1 MSMPAIEWRQLRVP
15 GAFAAAALAV
25 LMLVV
30 YAGSAWLSEREDA
43 YNRARSDLARAAS
56 QYRSASDDSA
66 VYDQYATRF
75 RDLEESGLIG
85 EERRL
90 AWIEAL
96 QSANRELRLP
106 TLRYEI
112 TPREAVSLSAV
123 DVGSQYIE
131 LYRST
136 MTLEIGAL
144 HEGDV
149 LSLLRSLAGERA
161 GIMETESCLLRR
173 ARPAGSLSFD
183 PRVANLD
190 VSCRLHWYTLVM
202 KPEGGA

>member
-1 MSMPAIEWRQLRVP
+1 MSMPVVEWRQLRVP
-15 GAFAAAALAV
+15 GAFAAASLAV
-25 LMLVV
+25 LVAVV
-30 YAGSAWLSEREDA
+30 YVGSGWLAEKENA
-43 YNRARSDLARAAS
+43 YNRARSELARAAS
-56 QYRSASDDSA
+56 QYRSASDDTA
-66 VYDQYATRF
+66 VYDQYTTRF
-75 RDLEESGLIG
+75 RELEESGMIG

-96 QSANRELRLP
+96 QSANRALRLP

-112 TPREAVSLSAV
+112 EPRQPVSLSGV
-123 DVGSQYIE
+123 DVDGRHIA

-149 LSLLRSLAGERA
+149 LSLLRSLGEEPA
-161 GIMETESCLLRR
+161 GIMEAESCLFGR

-183 PRVANLD
+183 PQRANLD
-190 VSCRLHWYTLVM
+190 VTCRLHWYTLAIT
-202 KPEGGA
+202 PEGEA

>member
-15 GAFAAAALAV
+15 GASALAALAV

-30 YAGSAWLSEREDA
+30 YVGSDWLSERKNA
-43 YNRARSDLARAAS
+43 YDRARSNLARAAS

-66 VYDQYATRF
+66 VYDQYAARF
-75 RDLEESGLIG
+75 RGLEESGLIG

-106 TLRYEI
+106 KLRYEI
-112 TPREAVSLSAV
+112 TPREVVSLSGV
-123 DVGSQYIE
+123 DVDSQYIG

-136 MTLEIGAL
+136 MRLDIGAL

-161 GIMETESCLLRR
+161 GIMEAESCLFRR

-190 VSCRLHWYTLVM
+190 VSCRLHWYTLVIT
-202 KPEGGA
+202 PEDEA